1 MKKRILNLT
10 EELNEMK
17 VLMKK
22 LLNEQSNALGS
33 RRSDYPACVLNKV
46 GQSDNPTI
54 GSNKIWIES
63 SVSGTGWSGFA
74 FTVSANKIGGEYWDP
89 RTNNNQ
95 GSWAGNYF
103 CKGGT
108 FVVGTLNDITRGSS
122 TVANTRNEWSGVTG
136 GTQLIKIG
144 SSGEIVQDLNK
155 MLLEFFGNI
164 DSSYLQVL
172 PQSDQQWLT
181 GYTASIRSCLNDLST
196 CPSTFDNNTKKL
208 VLIFQK
214 ITRINKDGIVG
225 KQTSQVLLSSG
236 LTSPPQN

>member
-33 RRSDYPACVLNKV
+33 QKSDYPACVLNKLDP
-46 GQSDNPTI
+46 SDAPTI
-54 GSNKIWIES
+54 GSNRNWIES
-63 SVSGTGWSGFA
+63 TSTTNGWSGFA
-74 FTVSANKIGGEYWDP
+74 FDVSANKIGGEYWDP
-89 RTNNNQ
+89 RANNGN
-95 GSWAGNYF
+95 GDWVGNYF

-108 FVVGTLNDITRGSS
+108 FVVGTLNDITRGSV
-122 TVANTRNEWSGVTG
+122 TVASNRNEWSGVTG

-144 SSGEIVQDLNK
+144 SNGGIVQDLNY
-155 MLLEFFGNI
+155 MLLDFFKNI
-164 DSSYLQVL
+164 DSSYLQTL
-172 PQSDQQWLT
+172 PQTDQQWLT
-181 GYTASIRSCLNDLST
+181 DYTSRMNPCLANPSN
-196 CPSTFDNNTKKL
+196 CPSAFDNDTKKL

-214 ITRINKDGIVG
+214 ITGIRRDGIVG

-236 LTSPPQN
+236 LTSPP